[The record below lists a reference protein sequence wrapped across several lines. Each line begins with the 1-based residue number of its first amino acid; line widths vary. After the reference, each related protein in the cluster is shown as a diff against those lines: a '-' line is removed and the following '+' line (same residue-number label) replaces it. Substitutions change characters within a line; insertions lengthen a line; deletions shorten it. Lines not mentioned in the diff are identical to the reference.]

1 MWDKQDFQRQI
12 DDLKRYCE
20 RMGLEVVKVI
30 GEKISGAKRNE
41 ERAGIQELLT
51 RARAKEFDTVCTAEI
66 SRLGRSPFEVQKLI
80 EELSCL
86 KINIHIETLNLQT
99 LDTEGR
105 RSPMTDLIIGVLA
118 QFARI
123 ERESIV
129 QRVRSGLQRAKAQG
143 KIIGRPTGST
153 EENSELLLK
162 YKPVV
167 QDIESNISI
176 RKIAKI
182 HNISQNTILKVKRA
196 MLEKAA

>member
-1 MWDKQDFQRQI
+1 MT
-12 DDLKRYCE
+12 
-20 RMGLEVVKVI
+20 
-30 GEKISGAKRNE
+30 S
-41 ERAGIQELLT
+41 
-51 RARAKEFDTVCTAEI
+51 ARAKEFDTVCTAEI

-80 EELSCL
+80 EELSIL
-86 KINIHIETLNLQT
+86 KVNIHIETSNLQT
-99 LDTEGR
+99 LDTEGK

-118 QFARI
+118 QFARM

-153 EENSELLLK
+153 EENRELLLK

-167 QDIESNISI
+167 QDIKSNISI

-182 HNISQNTILKVKRA
+182 HGISQNTILKVKRA
-196 MLEKAA
+196 MLKEA